1 MSEVLPTLCEKLSQ
15 YAIEQ
20 PNKLAWAFYDDK
32 LNEIERYTY
41 AELESASDALAS
53 YLLDDCGLKSGDRVI
68 LVFLP
73 CVAFSVALVGC
84 FKAGVVGVP
93 VFPPGNFL
101 NSYYQIHLPITTTV
115 FYLTDPSKLGKD
127 LHHFSTIQ
135 KDCDAR
141 IALTHASYNFAKK
154 LSDLK
159 SYFSLKKGDYEWPN
173 LKWIPVDQILTN
185 AKSTIATRRIHT
197 STQLAFLQYTS
208 GSTADPK
215 GVMVSH
221 QNLAHNLSYQHAEFP
236 HDGQDYR
243 LVSWLPQY
251 HDMGLI
257 GSYFFCIY
265 VGGSGYFLS
274 PVTFLKDP
282 PSVLRLISKVKATV
296 NPVSK
301 ATVEMLLLSK

>member
-1 MSEVLPTLCEKLSQ
+1 M
-15 YAIEQ
+15 
-20 PNKLAWAFYDDK
+20 
-32 LNEIERYTY
+32 
-41 AELESASDALAS
+41 
-53 YLLDDCGLKSGDRVI
+53 
-68 LVFLP
+68 
-73 CVAFSVALVGC
+73 
-84 FKAGVVGVP
+84 
-93 VFPPGNFL
+93 
-101 NSYYQIHLPITTTV
+101 
-115 FYLTDPSKLGKD
+115 TDPSKLGKD

-135 KDCDAR
+135 KDCDAS

-159 SYFSLKKGDYEWPN
+159 SYFSLKKGDYDWPN
-173 LKWIPVDQILTN
+173 LKWIAVDHILNN
-185 AKSTIATRRIHT
+185 AKSTITTRTIYP

-221 QNLAHNLSYQHAEFP
+221 QNLAHNLSYQKAEFP
-236 HDGQDYR
+236 HGAQDYR

-265 VGGSGYFLS
+265 AGGSGYFLS

-282 PSVLRLISKVKATV
+282 TSVLRLISKVKATV
-296 NPVSK
+296 NPVSEV
-301 ATVEMLLLSK
+301 TV